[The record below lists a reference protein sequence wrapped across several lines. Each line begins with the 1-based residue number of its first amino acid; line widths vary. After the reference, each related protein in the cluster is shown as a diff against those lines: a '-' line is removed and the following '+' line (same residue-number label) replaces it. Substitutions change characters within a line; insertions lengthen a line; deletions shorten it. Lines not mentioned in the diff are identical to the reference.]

1 LPYLSHVPL
10 GLIIYVTLPVN
21 LAEKFKVAVVDVIL
35 DAKTLTSLSVDADII
50 GSAVKPAEA

>member
-1 LPYLSHVPL
+1 
-10 GLIIYVTLPVN
+10 VN